1 MSTRGLP
8 ARLLVGLAGVTAI
21 AVAGI
26 GGLALRPPG
35 LLAVGL
41 AAVVTACLAG
51 GVARESLAEAGGQ
64 ARRTPLEA
72 AWRTGAATVGVLL
85 FLSGTAVLGGAALT
99 ALAGA
104 VLAVGALGLW
114 LLRAGS
120 PARPVGPDDLPAGG
134 RLTAPGPQRPVAGVR
149 PGEPGNTVTFLP
161 PVSTLTTAALGR
173 EWLGTTAALAGRL
186 DPAARQSI
194 VRRRQDTLDELER
207 RDPAG
212 FARWLA
218 EGPLPGS
225 DPAGYLAE
233 GPAAAGPDAA

>member
-1 MSTRGLP
+1 VSTRGLP
-8 ARLLVGLAGVTAI
+8 ARLLVGLAALTAF

-26 GGLALRPPG
+26 GGLALRPAG

-51 GVARESLAEAGGQ
+51 GVARESLAEADGPP
-64 ARRTPLEA
+64 RRTPLEA
-72 AWRTGAATVGVLL
+72 AWRTGALTIGVLL

-114 LLRAGS
+114 LLRAGT
-120 PARPVGPDDLPAGG
+120 PVRPVAPDDLPAGG
-134 RLTAPGPQRPVAGVR
+134 RLPAPAPQRPVGGVR
-149 PGEPGNTVTFLP
+149 PVEAGGTVTFQP
-161 PVSTLTTAALGR
+161 PVATLSTAALGR
-173 EWLGTTAALAGRL
+173 EWLATTDALAGRL

-194 VRRRQDTLDELER
+194 VRRRQDALDELER

-225 DPAGYLAE
+225 DPADYLTE
-233 GPAAAGPDAA
+233 GPDAA

>member
-8 ARLLVGLAGVTAI
+8 ARLLVGLAALTAL

-51 GVARESLAEAGGQ
+51 GVARESLAETGGQ
-64 ARRTPLEA
+64 ARRTPLET
-72 AWRTGAATVGVLL
+72 AWRTGAVTIGVLL

-114 LLRAGS
+114 LLRAGT
-120 PARPVGPDDLPAGG
+120 PVRPVAPDDLPPGG
-134 RLTAPGPQRPVAGVR
+134 RLPAPGTQRPVGGVR
-149 PGEPGNTVTFLP
+149 PGE
-161 PVSTLTTAALGR
+161 
-173 EWLGTTAALAGRL
+173 AGIQEDWHSGSRRL
-186 DPAARQSI
+186 KR
-194 VRRRQDTLDELER
+194 
-207 RDPAG
+207 
-212 FARWLA
+212 
-218 EGPLPGS
+218 
-225 DPAGYLAE
+225 
-233 GPAAAGPDAA
+233 